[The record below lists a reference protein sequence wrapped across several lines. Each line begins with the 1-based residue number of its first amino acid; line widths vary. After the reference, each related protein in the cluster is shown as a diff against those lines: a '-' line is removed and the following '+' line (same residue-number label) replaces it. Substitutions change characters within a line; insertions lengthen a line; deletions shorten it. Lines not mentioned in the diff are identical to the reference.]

1 MWLDSLTVNLQYF
14 QSTKLA
20 AVFKLEFVLQ
30 TEITT
35 DVLDFR
41 DWVRKPEIA
50 KINSLLNSVEHHR
63 SHTKFKQVRSLRH
76 IGIADDNVQTA
87 PLRGISVRLVAGI
100 NDAAVEGRLQR
111 DLLLHI
117 ISALRNLKS
126 WFGTVLFQAHPT
138 SARDDDA
145 RYEKW
150 DERLR
155 EYLKVGVARILIV
168 LMRAIRC
175 TLAINVIFVELQ
187 RRARLIIR

>member
-1 MWLDSLTVNLQYF
+1 
-14 QSTKLA
+14 KPA
-20 AVFKLEFVLQ
+20 AVFKLKFVLQ
-30 TEITT
+30 AEITT
-35 DVLDFR
+35 DVLDLSN
-41 DWVRKPEIA
+41 WVRKPEIA
-50 KINSLLNSVEHHR
+50 KINSLFNSVEHHR
-63 SHTKFKQVRSLRH
+63 SHTEFKQVRSLRH

-87 PLRGISVRLVAGI
+87 PLLGISVRLVAGI

-150 DERLR
+150 DERFR
-155 EYLKVGVARILIV
+155 
-168 LMRAIRC
+168 
-175 TLAINVIFVELQ
+175 
-187 RRARLIIR
+187 